1 MFVQKQ
7 NMQGILN
14 INTKDFKFKFAGVV
28 TCFFLILT
36 AYLWLVPSAAQA
48 QSHWKAPAKA
58 DTITNPYKVNKSLLA
73 LGKKVYM
80 SNCSSCH
87 GSDAKG
93 DGPAAVALNPR
104 PANLKSKKV
113 QKESIGALYWKI
125 DTGKG
130 GMPSWKKKL
139 SKKQAWA
146 VVSYIKNLDP
156 PKGK

>member
-1 MFVQKQ
+1 MFVQRQ
-7 NMQGILN
+7 NEQEILN
-14 INTKDFKFKFAGVV
+14 IHTENFEVMVRGFITGL
-28 TCFFLILT
+28 FFLFA

-48 QSHWKAPAKA
+48 QSHWKAPSKA
-58 DTITNPYKVNKSLLA
+58 DTTTNPYKVNKSLLA
-73 LGKKVYM
+73 LGKKVFM

-146 VVSYIKNLDP
+146 VVSYIKSLDP
-156 PKGK
+156 TKGK